1 MAGNAQAVMTDSMIA
16 EMSATGGI
24 MLGAIALSS
33 MMNIK
38 KIRVSSMI
46 PALVITPILVWL
58 VARF

>member
-1 MAGNAQAVMTDSMIA
+1 MTDSMIA

-46 PALVITPILVWL
+46 PALIISPFLVWL
-58 VARF
+58 LARF

>member
-1 MAGNAQAVMTDSMIA
+1 
-16 EMSATGGI
+16 
-24 MLGAIALSS
+24 